1 MDNKNIIK
9 NYNDTVKALKK
20 DKSEAKKQQ
29 FIIIF
34 NELDLQLNKEL
45 ERIIVSKDKKSTSLE
60 EEIDKLET
68 IIRAIEY
75 RENFRKNMV
84 NDYKKIIGYKPK
96 KLNEIPYS
104 KETYEKDLEKYKFGY
119 EIIEDVMKKGLSVT
133 NLKETLS
140 KKKRGKKKIED
151 NIKKLQKE
159 RAISLDKLKNN
170 KEVLDA
176 LYNFTISAPFS
187 EENSYIEYLL
197 IKINEPT
204 NEEEEKK
211 EEKPKLKLSSVIEG
225 LEDPPEIEY
234 LRPTNILDEM
244 KKAVEKYGD
253 INIPNYSLV
262 SSEPKVKITFKKSSD
277 K

>member
-9 NYNDTVKALKK
+9 NYNDTVKASKK
-20 DKSEAKKQQ
+20 DKSEEKKQQ

-262 SSEPKVKITFKKSSD
+262 SREPKVKITFKKSSD

>member
-9 NYNDTVKALKK
+9 NYNDTVKASKK
-20 DKSEAKKQQ
+20 DKSEEKKQQ

-104 KETYEKDLEKYKFGY
+104 KETYEKELEKYKFGY

-151 NIKKLQKE
+151 NLKKLQKE
-159 RAISLDKLKNN
+159 RAI
-170 KEVLDA
+170 
-176 LYNFTISAPFS
+176 
-187 EENSYIEYLL
+187 
-197 IKINEPT
+197 
-204 NEEEEKK
+204 
-211 EEKPKLKLSSVIEG
+211 
-225 LEDPPEIEY
+225 
-234 LRPTNILDEM
+234 
-244 KKAVEKYGD
+244 
-253 INIPNYSLV
+253 
-262 SSEPKVKITFKKSSD
+262 
-277 K
+277 

>member
-9 NYNDTVKALKK
+9 NYNDTVKASKK
-20 DKSEAKKQQ
+20 DKSEEKKQQ

-104 KETYEKDLEKYKFGY
+104 KETYEKELEKYKFGY

-262 SSEPKVKITFKKSSD
+262 SREPKVKITFKKSSD

>member
-1 MDNKNIIK
+1 MDNRNIIK
-9 NYNDTVKALKK
+9 NYNDTVKTCKK
-20 DKSEAKKQQ
+20 DKSEEKKQQ

-45 ERIIVSKDKKSTSLE
+45 SRIVKSKDNKSTSLE

-75 RENFRKNMV
+75 RENFRENMV

-96 KLNEIPYS
+96 KLNVIPYT
-104 KETYEKDLEKYKFGY
+104 KDEYEKELEKYRFGY

-170 KEVLDA
+170 QEVLDA

-253 INIPNYSLV
+253 INIPNYNLV
-262 SSEPKVKITFKKSSD
+262 SSEPKIKITFKK
-277 K
+277 

>member
-9 NYNDTVKALKK
+9 NYNETVKSLKK
-20 DKSEAKKQQ
+20 DKSEEKQQQ

-45 ERIIVSKDKKSTSLE
+45 ERIVISKDNKCSSLE

-68 IIRAIEY
+68 IVRAIEY
-75 RENFRKNMV
+75 RENFRSNMV

-96 KLNEIPYS
+96 KLNEIPYKKDS
-104 KETYEKDLEKYKFGY
+104 YEKELEKYKFGY

-197 IKINEPT
+197 IKINEPSA
-204 NEEEEKK
+204 EETEIKK
-211 EEKPKLKLSSVIEG
+211 EEKPKIKLSSIIEG
-225 LEDPPEIEY
+225 LEEPPEIEY
-234 LRPTNILDEM
+234 QRPTNILDEM

-262 SSEPKVKITFKKSSD
+262 SSEPKVKITFKK

>member
-1 MDNKNIIK
+1 
-9 NYNDTVKALKK
+9 
-20 DKSEAKKQQ
+20 
-29 FIIIF
+29 
-34 NELDLQLNKEL
+34 
-45 ERIIVSKDKKSTSLE
+45 
-60 EEIDKLET
+60 
-68 IIRAIEY
+68 
-75 RENFRKNMV
+75 MV

-96 KLNEIPYS
+96 KLNEIPYKKDS
-104 KETYEKDLEKYKFGY
+104 YEKELEKYKFGY

-197 IKINEPT
+197 IKINEPSA
-204 NEEEEKK
+204 EETEIKK
-211 EEKPKLKLSSVIEG
+211 EEKPKIKLSSIIEG
-225 LEDPPEIEY
+225 LEEPPEIEY
-234 LRPTNILDEM
+234 QRPTNILDEM

-262 SSEPKVKITFKKSSD
+262 SSEPKVKITFKK